1 MSATVEEIEQ
11 GRIGESESNHTKTYS
26 ELPQGLKPGVQA
38 DSCGTAEA
46 VPFQKTAGEAE
57 SVSPTLSPTE
67 GDKGGAPGIL
77 TRDDKSVEDA
87 DLDQDDEELEGEEEG
102 PELTDEKAAEI
113 SAFILQDPPSE
124 VPNTAQ
130 EKRLAAKRQKIEDQ
144 LGVMH
149 QIGALINNPVKKFR
163 FVEGGKTYKV
173 SVRELLMRKHL
184 KIRNKNGRLVQFK
197 VNAAQRDYA
206 KTAAKKNIVLKAR
219 QLGFTTYVA
228 ARFFLNCIARPG
240 TVCVQ
245 VAHDQHSAEQ
255 IFRIV
260 HRMLANLPDYLRRG
274 VLATSHANRRQII
287 FPYIDSSYMVETA
300 NENAGRGLTIHNLHC
315 SEVARWP
322 GDAAATL
329 AALRA
334 AVPPDG
340 EIVLESTANGACGCF
355 YDEWL
360 HAEEK
365 GYSRHFYPWWWERSY
380 KRPVVGVLEFTEE
393 ELELQ
398 MKFGLTAEQIAFRRE
413 IKATLASR
421 AAEEYAEDAESCFRA
436 SGECYFDLGVVEQ
449 RLHNV
454 ETAVVQTD
462 SGRTLTFYPA
472 QPSKEYIIGV
482 DPAGGG
488 AAGDYSCA
496 QVIDRAS
503 GMQVCELRGHL
514 GPQELASRV
523 AMLAREYNDAEV
535 AVERNNHGHAVHAYL
550 GHYAADIR
558 VYHQKGQAG
567 WLTNAA
573 SRPWMLDNLAAV
585 LISAPYLFSSKRL
598 LEELKTFVKRPD
610 GSSAAANGAHDDTVM
625 AMAIAQVVRTQGAAK
640 VKAPEVGVLA
650 RSS

>member
-1 MSATVEEIEQ
+1 VT
-11 GRIGESESNHTKTYS
+11 RIGET
-26 ELPQGLKPGVQA
+26 
-38 DSCGTAEA
+38 
-46 VPFQKTAGEAE
+46 GEHSAQD
-57 SVSPTLSPTE
+57 
-67 GDKGGAPGIL
+67 DKGGEEENAGPSASVA
-77 TRDDKSVEDA
+77 TATFARDDKTLEELA
-87 DLDQDDEELEGEEEG
+87 DLDQDEQSPEGEDEEDAA
-102 PELTDEKAAEI
+102 PELTDEKAEEI
-113 SAFILQDPPSE
+113 RAFILQDPESE

-130 EKRLAAKRQKIEDQ
+130 EKRLAAKRAKIEDQ
-144 LGVMH
+144 LGLIH
-149 QIGALINNPVKKFR
+149 QIGALIDNPAKKFKL
-163 FVEGGKTYKV
+163 VEEGKTYKV
-173 SVRELLMRKHL
+173 SVRVLMMRQRL
-184 KIRNKNGRLVQFK
+184 KIRNKKGRLVQLK
-197 VNAAQRDYA
+197 VNAAQRDYS

-228 ARFFLNCIARPG
+228 ARFFLNCISRPG

-260 HRMLANLPDYLRRG
+260 HRMLANLPDYLRKG
-274 VLATSHANRRQII
+274 VLATSHANKRQII
-287 FPYIDSSYMVETA
+287 FPHIDSSYMVETA

-315 SEVARWP
+315 SEVSRWP

-355 YDEWL
+355 YEEWQS
-360 HAEEK
+360 AEQK
-365 GYSRHFYPWWWERSY
+365 GYSRHFYPWWWEKSY
-380 KRPVVGVLEFTEE
+380 KLPVLEPLEFTEE

-398 MKFGLTAEQIAFRRE
+398 MKFGLTAEQIAFRRDV
-413 IKATLASR
+413 KSTLGSR

-436 SGECYFDLGVVEQ
+436 SGECYFDLNIVEQ
-449 RLHNV
+449 RLHNG
-454 ETAVVQTD
+454 EAAVVQTD

-496 QVIDRAS
+496 QVIDRGS

-514 GPQELASRV
+514 SPPELASRV
-523 AMLAREYNDAEV
+523 AMLAREYNYAEV
-535 AVERNNHGHAVHAYL
+535 AVERNNHGHAVHAHL

-567 WLTNAA
+567 WLTNSAT
-573 SRPWMLDNLAAV
+573 RPWMLDNLAEV
-585 LISAPYLFSSKRL
+585 LVDAPYLFSSKRL

-610 GSSAAANGAHDDTVM
+610 GSSGAANGVHDDTVM
-625 AMAIAQVVRTQGAAK
+625 AMAIAQVVRKQGTAK
-640 VKAPEVGVLA
+640 VKAPEVGALEGVA
-650 RSS
+650 GG